1 MHATSPNGRSCS
13 CGCAV
18 TVHFCTFETRTG
30 IIAAFVYVIENPTR
44 FGLCFMSIVSR
55 DELGASKIAK
65 KLIDN
70 EIPSRVGAQDASVF
84 DFSPSA
90 YETAKNRMGW
100 ATLASMPPT
109 DPSQIAVIAQQA
121 RCEGLDAVVLI
132 GQGGSTQAPQTITK
146 LHSLEVT
153 DEIPFKTMD
162 SMSPV
167 YVNHILGSS
176 DPARTLYIVS
186 SKSGSTLEPTVLS
199 HVAWKYVCAHLGVEC
214 AGRRFIAITDP
225 GSQLE
230 ATAREHGWRVV
241 IHGEPNVGGRY
252 SALSVFG
259 LLPMA
264 CVGINVEQVLKE
276 ASATER
282 LCASDSPD
290 NPALQLA
297 AFLYQNYEQGRDK
310 FSLLMPPHSQV
321 FGLWIEQLVAES
333 LGKHGQGILPNVEV
347 DAGVLSQPHKDRCV
361 IMCNTGNDRAYEHS
375 RTCLHPSIP
384 AMRLDIL
391 DSGDIAEHFL
401 VWEYAVAFL
410 GWLMQLDP
418 FDQPDVESTKI
429 ATKKILYKDAGDFEV
444 PLDPQGRPAYV
455 EYPIENGQFAE
466 SVYVSSALL
475 DRMRRTDKV
484 DISRALRTLFY
495 SIQDGDYFSF
505 NAFLPFRGVGRRET
519 LERIRHRVAD
529 RLATC
534 SCLEIG
540 PRYLHSTGQL
550 HKGGPDTG
558 VFLVVSSREAF
569 DISVPN
575 EDFTL
580 GGVESA
586 QALGDF
592 SALASRG
599 RRAVYVRLKDNDS
612 EYLQMFADCA
622 CSAVSA
628 AYAFKTIGE

>member
-1 MHATSPNGRSCS
+1 MTIMDR
-13 CGCAV
+13 
-18 TVHFCTFETRTG
+18 EK
-30 IIAAFVYVIENPTR
+30 
-44 FGLCFMSIVSR
+44 
-55 DELGASKIAK
+55 LGSSTTAN
-65 KLIDN
+65 KLIKN
-70 EIPSRVGAQDASVF
+70 KIPSRVGSQDASVYA
-84 DFSPSA
+84 FSQEA
-90 YETAKNRMGW
+90 QKTACNRMGW
-100 ATLASMPPT
+100 ATLASNPPC
-109 DPSQIAVIAQQA
+109 DPAQIAVIAQQT

-146 LHSLEVT
+146 LHSLEVP
-153 DEIPFKTMD
+153 DEIPFRTMD
-162 SMSPV
+162 SISPV

-199 HVAWKYVCAHLGVEC
+199 RVAWKYVCAHLGEDR

-225 GSQLE
+225 GSDLE
-230 ATAREHGWRVV
+230 ATARKLGWRVV

-264 CVGINVEQVLKE
+264 CVGINVERVL
-276 ASATER
+276 ADAAPTER
-282 LCASDSPD
+282 LCASDCPE
-290 NPALQLA
+290 NPAVQLA
-297 AFLYQNYEQGRDK
+297 AFLYDNYKAGRDK

-333 LGKHGQGILPNVEV
+333 LGKHGHGILPNVEV
-347 DAGVLSQPHKDRCV
+347 DAGTLSQPHADRCV
-361 IMCNTGNDRAYEHS
+361 VLCNTGNDRAYEHS

-384 AMRLDIL
+384 AIRLDIL

-410 GWLMQLDP
+410 GWLMELDP
-418 FDQPDVESTKI
+418 FDQPDVESTK
-429 ATKKILYKDAGDFEV
+429 AAARSILYGEGGGFEV
-444 PLDPQGRPAYV
+444 PLDPQGRPAYT
-455 EYPIENGQFAE
+455 EYPIEGSQFAE
-466 SVYVSSALL
+466 SVYVSSALT
-475 DRMRRTDKV
+475 DRMRRVDKV
-484 DISRALRTLFY
+484 DIARALRTLFY
-495 SIQDGDYFSF
+495 SIQPGDYFSL

-519 LERIRHRVAD
+519 LERVRHRVAD
-529 RLATC
+529 RLGTC

-550 HKGGPDTG
+550 HKGGPNTG
-558 VFLVVSSREAF
+558 VFLIVSSREPF
-569 DISVPN
+569 DITVPN
-575 EDFTL
+575 ESFTL
-580 GGVESA
+580 GDTESA

-612 EYLQMFADCA
+612 EFLKLFADSA
-622 CSAVSA
+622 CSAISA
-628 AYAFKTIGE
+628 AYAFKSFGE

>member
-1 MHATSPNGRSCS
+1 MPIMDR
-13 CGCAV
+13 
-18 TVHFCTFETRTG
+18 E
-30 IIAAFVYVIENPTR
+30 
-44 FGLCFMSIVSR
+44 
-55 DELGASKIAK
+55 ELGSSAIAK
-65 KLIDN
+65 KLIKN
-70 EIPSRVGAQDASVF
+70 KIPSRVGSQDATVYS
-84 DFSPSA
+84 FSPEA
-90 YETAKNRMGW
+90 QKTAESRMGW
-100 ATLASMPPT
+100 ATLASKPPY
-109 DPSQIAVIAQQA
+109 DPSQIAVVAQQA

-146 LHSLEVT
+146 LHSLEIP
-153 DEIPFKTMD
+153 DEIPFRTMD
-162 SMSPV
+162 SISPV

-186 SKSGSTLEPTVLS
+186 SKSGSTLEPTMLARVT
-199 HVAWKYVCAHLGVEC
+199 WKYVCAHLGKDK
-214 AGRRFIAITDP
+214 AGRRFVAITDP
-225 GSQLE
+225 GSELE
-230 ATAREHGWRVV
+230 SVARANGWRVV

-264 CVGINVEQVLKE
+264 CVGINVEKVLSDA
-276 ASATER
+276 ASTER
-282 LCASDSPD
+282 LCASDIPE

-297 AFLYQNYEQGRDK
+297 VFLYQNYKAGRDK

-333 LGKHGQGILPNVEV
+333 LGKHGVGILPNVEV
-347 DAGVLSQPHKDRCV
+347 DAGVLSEPYEDRCV
-361 IMCNTGNDRAYEHS
+361 VLCNTGNDRAYEHS

-384 AMRLDIL
+384 AIRLDIL

-410 GWLMQLDP
+410 GWLMEIDP

-429 ATKKILYKDAGDFEV
+429 ATKQILYKDTDDFEV
-444 PLDPQGRPAYV
+444 PLDKQGRPAYI

-495 SIQDGDYFSF
+495 SIQPGDYFSF

-519 LERIRHRVAD
+519 LERVRHRVAD
-529 RLATC
+529 RLGTC

-558 VFLVVSSREAF
+558 VFLVVSSRELF
-569 DISVPN
+569 DITVPN

-580 GGVESA
+580 GDMAMA

-612 EYLQMFADCA
+612 EYLKLFADSA
-622 CSAVSA
+622 CSAISA

>member
-1 MHATSPNGRSCS
+1 MTIMDR
-13 CGCAV
+13 
-18 TVHFCTFETRTG
+18 EK
-30 IIAAFVYVIENPTR
+30 
-44 FGLCFMSIVSR
+44 
-55 DELGASKIAK
+55 LGSSTTAN
-65 KLIDN
+65 KLIKN
-70 EIPSRVGAQDASVF
+70 KIPSRVGSQDASVYA
-84 DFSPSA
+84 FSQEA
-90 YETAKNRMGW
+90 QKTACNRMGW
-100 ATLASMPPT
+100 ATLASNPPC
-109 DPSQIAVIAQQA
+109 DPAQIAVIAQQA

-146 LHSLEVT
+146 LHSLEVP
-153 DEIPFKTMD
+153 DEIPFRTMD
-162 SMSPV
+162 SISPV

-199 HVAWKYVCAHLGVEC
+199 RVAWKYVCAHLGEDR

-225 GSQLE
+225 GSDLE
-230 ATAREHGWRVV
+230 ATARKLGWRVV

-264 CVGINVEQVLKE
+264 CVGINVERVL
-276 ASATER
+276 ADAAPTER
-282 LCASDSPD
+282 LCASDCPE
-290 NPALQLA
+290 NPAVQLA
-297 AFLYQNYEQGRDK
+297 AFLYDNYKAGRDK

-333 LGKHGQGILPNVEV
+333 LGKHGHGILPNVEV
-347 DAGVLSQPHKDRCV
+347 DAGTLSQPHADRCV
-361 IMCNTGNDRAYEHS
+361 VLCNTGNDRAYEHS

-384 AMRLDIL
+384 AIRLDIL

-410 GWLMQLDP
+410 GWLMELDP
-418 FDQPDVESTKI
+418 FDQPDVESTK
-429 ATKKILYKDAGDFEV
+429 AAARSILYGEGGGFEV
-444 PLDPQGRPAYV
+444 PLDPQGRPAYT
-455 EYPIENGQFAE
+455 EYPIEGSQFAE
-466 SVYVSSALL
+466 SVYVSSALT
-475 DRMRRTDKV
+475 DRMRRVDKV
-484 DISRALRTLFY
+484 DIARALRTLFY
-495 SIQDGDYFSF
+495 SIQPGDYFSL

-519 LERIRHRVAD
+519 LERVRHRVAD
-529 RLATC
+529 RLGTC

-550 HKGGPDTG
+550 HKGGPNTG
-558 VFLVVSSREAF
+558 VFLIVSSREPF
-569 DISVPN
+569 DITVPN
-575 EDFTL
+575 ESFTL
-580 GGVESA
+580 GDTESA

-612 EYLQMFADCA
+612 EFLKLFADSA
-622 CSAVSA
+622 CSAISA
-628 AYAFKTIGE
+628 AYAFKSFGE

>member
-1 MHATSPNGRSCS
+1 MPIMDR
-13 CGCAV
+13 
-18 TVHFCTFETRTG
+18 E
-30 IIAAFVYVIENPTR
+30 
-44 FGLCFMSIVSR
+44 
-55 DELGASKIAK
+55 ELGSSAIAK
-65 KLIDN
+65 KLIKN
-70 EIPSRVGAQDASVF
+70 KIPSRVGSQDATVYS
-84 DFSPSA
+84 FSPEA
-90 YETAKNRMGW
+90 QKTAESRMGW
-100 ATLASMPPT
+100 ATLASKPPY
-109 DPSQIAVIAQQA
+109 DPSQIAVVAQQA

-146 LHSLEVT
+146 LHSLEIP
-153 DEIPFKTMD
+153 DEIPFRTMD
-162 SMSPV
+162 SISPV

-186 SKSGSTLEPTVLS
+186 SKSGSTLEPTMLAR
-199 HVAWKYVCAHLGVEC
+199 VAWKYVCAHLGKDR
-214 AGRRFIAITDP
+214 AGRRFVAITDP
-225 GSQLE
+225 GSELE
-230 ATAREHGWRVV
+230 SVARANGWRMV

-264 CVGINVEQVLKE
+264 CVGINVEKVLSDA
-276 ASATER
+276 ASTER
-282 LCASDSPD
+282 LCASDIPE

-297 AFLYQNYEQGRDK
+297 VFLYQNYKAGRDK

-333 LGKHGQGILPNVEV
+333 LGKHGVGILPNVEV
-347 DAGVLSQPHKDRCV
+347 DAGVLSEPYEDRCV
-361 IMCNTGNDRAYEHS
+361 VLCNTGNDRAYEHS

-384 AMRLDIL
+384 AIRLDIL

-410 GWLMQLDP
+410 GWLMEIDP

-429 ATKKILYKDAGDFEV
+429 ATKQILYKDTDDFEV
-444 PLDPQGRPAYV
+444 PLDKQGRPAYI

-495 SIQDGDYFSF
+495 SIQPGDYFSF

-519 LERIRHRVAD
+519 LERVRHRVAD
-529 RLATC
+529 RLGTC

-558 VFLVVSSREAF
+558 VFLVVSSREPF
-569 DISVPN
+569 DITVPN

-580 GGVESA
+580 GDMAMA

-612 EYLQMFADCA
+612 EYLKLFADSA
-622 CSAVSA
+622 CSAISA

>member
-1 MHATSPNGRSCS
+1 MPITDREQLGSS
-13 CGCAV
+13 AV
-18 TVHFCTFETRTG
+18 AKTL
-30 IIAAFVYVIENPTR
+30 IAN
-44 FGLCFMSIVSR
+44 
-55 DELGASKIAK
+55 K
-65 KLIDN
+65 
-70 EIPSRVGAQDASVF
+70 IPSRVGAQDATVYS
-84 DFSPSA
+84 FSEDA
-90 YETAKNRMGW
+90 QKTAENRMGW
-100 ATLASMPPT
+100 ATLASNPPF
-109 DPSQIAVIAQQA
+109 DPAQIAVIAQQA

-146 LHSLEVT
+146 LHSLEVP
-153 DEIPFKTMD
+153 DEIPFRTMD
-162 SMSPV
+162 SISPV

-199 HVAWKYVCAHLGVEC
+199 RVAWKYVCAHLGEDR

-225 GSQLE
+225 GSELE
-230 ATAREHGWRVV
+230 ATAREKGWRVV

-264 CVGINVEQVLKE
+264 CVGINVEKVL
-276 ASATER
+276 ADAAPMER
-282 LCASDSPD
+282 LCASDIPE

-297 AFLYQNYEQGRDK
+297 AFLYQNYKDGRNK

-333 LGKHGQGILPNVEV
+333 LGKHGHGILPNVEV
-347 DAGVLSQPHKDRCV
+347 DAGTLSKPHEDRCV
-361 IMCNTGNDRAYEHS
+361 ILCNTGNDREYEHS

-384 AMRLDIL
+384 AIRLDIL
-391 DSGDIAEHFL
+391 DSGDIADHFL
-401 VWEYAVAFL
+401 IWEYAVAFL
-410 GWLMQLDP
+410 GWLMELDP
-418 FDQPDVESTKI
+418 FDQPDVESTKV
-429 ATKKILYKDAGDFEV
+429 ATKKILYSEGGEFQV
-444 PLDPQGRPAYV
+444 PLDKQGRPAYI
-455 EYPIENGQFAE
+455 EYPIANGQFAE

-495 SIQDGDYFSF
+495 SIQPGDYFSL

-529 RLATC
+529 RLNTC

-558 VFLVVSSREAF
+558 VFLVVSSREPF
-569 DISVPN
+569 DITVPN

-580 GGVESA
+580 GGVEVA

-612 EYLQMFADCA
+612 EYLKLFADSA
-622 CSAVSA
+622 CSAISA